1 MRSLVIIIAGLFSFF
16 YIDLRRFRKSN
27 HGVFTVDS
35 ISIEL
40 SEKKEKLKKKQRRYK
55 NRKYKRRR
63 VFQQKYY
70 KLKGTNAKD
79 SRYSNQKDIR
89 RMHTSFS

>member
-16 YIDLRRFRKSN
+16 YIDLRRFRKSSY
-27 HGVFTVDS
+27 VVSTVDS
-35 ISIEL
+35 ISVEL
-40 SEKKEKLKKKQRRYK
+40 NGKKEKLKKKQRKYK

-63 VFQQKYY
+63 VYQQKRY

-79 SRYSNQKDIR
+79 TRYSHQKDIR
-89 RMHTSFS
+89 RMHTSYA

>member
-16 YIDLRRFRKSN
+16 YIDLRRFRKSSTD
-27 HGVFTVDS
+27 VFPTDS

-40 SEKKEKLKKKQRRYK
+40 SVHKEKLKKKQRKYK
-55 NRKYKRRR
+55 NQKYKRRR
-63 VFQQKYY
+63 VYEQKHY
-70 KLKGTNAKD
+70 KLKGTKSKD

-89 RMHTSFS
+89 KMHTSYS